1 MRIARNDFA
10 RLLQQV
16 VKAVNSRNTIPVLG
30 TLRLEASG
38 GTLTVT
44 ATDLDLEI
52 SGSIEA
58 EGDYIGCIDARM
70 LAAAVGKFK
79 GDEVTIDADGDD
91 AVIKSGR
98 SRFKMQTIPVGDFPT
113 MDGGKFSATL
123 TLDLAALFAPVAFA
137 MSVEDARYYLN
148 GIYMHQVDGKLV
160 AVATDGH
167 RLSANSI
174 DAPHDQPPADFA
186 GIIIPTKTVNLLPK
200 GEVTVDI
207 SDSKIRITDGKTT
220 ILSKLIDGTFPD
232 YQRVIPSGNDK
243 NIVFDNATMR
253 DAADRVA
260 LASNERG
267 RAVNMTIT
275 EGVCDLTVRG
285 DAEATDSVSV
295 DYSGEEVNIGFNS
308 RYVVDVLGALPPG
321 DVNMAVADGGAP
333 ALLTSDKAPS
343 QRIVIMPMRV

>member
-70 LAAAVGKFK
+70 LAGAVGKFK
-79 GDEVTIDADGDD
+79 GDEVTIEADGDD

-98 SRFKMQTIPVGDFPT
+98 SRFKMQTIPVGDFPA

-148 GIYMHQVDGKLV
+148 GIYMHPVDGKIV

-167 RLSANSI
+167 RLSANSV
-174 DAPHDQPPADFA
+174 DGDADFD

-200 GEVTVDI
+200 GDVTVDI
-207 SDSKIRITDGKTT
+207 SDAKIRITDGKTT

-267 RAVNMTIT
+267 RAVKMTIT

-321 DVNMAVADGGAP
+321 DVNMAVADGSAP
-333 ALLTSDKAPS
+333 ALLTSDKAPG